1 MIKLHGGTLD
11 IESVTAGESKDGS
24 RMSPSVAACFTLIV
38 RWIHFPM
45 SNTAGSLSRSSWI
58 TLIIRLGA
66 DHLPRDAIESNN
78 TDVVQS
84 AYGKGIVDEAMQW
97 NRDRESSSVDSSS
110 DSGALSS
117 ADTSSKSSR
126 GLDPSTLY
134 FKKEDVIM
142 LVDGEFPS
150 NQLCSRTNGRFV

>member
-1 MIKLHGGTLD
+1 M
-11 IESVTAGESKDGS
+11 
-24 RMSPSVAACFTLIV
+24 
-38 RWIHFPM
+38 
-45 SNTAGSLSRSSWI
+45 
-58 TLIIRLGA
+58 IRLGA
-66 DHLPRDAIESNN
+66 EHLPRDAIESSS
-78 TDVVQS
+78 TAVTQS
-84 AYGKGIVDEAMQW
+84 AYGIGIVDEAMQW

-142 LVDGEFPS
+142 LVDGMFLPVGKADVR
-150 NQLCSRTNGRFV
+150 LV

>member
-1 MIKLHGGTLD
+1 M
-11 IESVTAGESKDGS
+11 V
-24 RMSPSVAACFTLIV
+24 
-38 RWIHFPM
+38 
-45 SNTAGSLSRSSWI
+45 RSSAAEYR
-58 TLIIRLGA
+58 TLTFFNASFALLISRLGA

-142 LVDGEFPS
+142 LVDGTSPVK
-150 NQLCSRTNGRFV
+150 LIKTVADYRLV

>member
-1 MIKLHGGTLD
+1 MGQSSD
-11 IESVTAGESKDGS
+11 VAS
-24 RMSPSVAACFTLIV
+24 REFDNALCHTVLT
-38 RWIHFPM
+38 
-45 SNTAGSLSRSSWI
+45 N
-58 TLIIRLGA
+58 RLGA
-66 DHLPRDAIESNN
+66 DHLPRDAIESNK

-110 DSGALSS
+110 DSGAVSS

-142 LVDGEFPS
+142 LVDGMS
-150 NQLCSRTNGRFV
+150 WLVLKWAVGRADNRLV

>member
-1 MIKLHGGTLD
+1 
-11 IESVTAGESKDGS
+11 
-24 RMSPSVAACFTLIV
+24 MSC
-38 RWIHFPM
+38 
-45 SNTAGSLSRSSWI
+45 RSI
-58 TLIIRLGA
+58 LMIRLGA

-78 TDVVQS
+78 TAVSQS
-84 AYGKGIVDEAMQW
+84 TYGKGIVDEAMQW

-142 LVDGEFPS
+142 LVDGMSLPGGKA
-150 NQLCSRTNGRFV
+150 NVRLV